1 MITGMMIVWF
11 IFLILSLIFCVFDL
25 PRQPILLTQ
34 KLGWFLVILY
44 TGIVGLVIYLL
55 ACRSPGKELHDIY
68 IKPLW
73 RQAVNSEV
81 HCVAGDAT
89 GIIVA
94 AVIGIQK
101 SLVLL

>member
-1 MITGMMIVWF
+1 MTDGMMIVWF
-11 IFLILSLIFCVFDL
+11 ILLLLSLTFCIFDL

-34 KLGWFLVILY
+34 KIGWFLVILY
-44 TGIVGLVIYLL
+44 TGIIGLVLYLL
-55 ACRSPGKELHDIY
+55 TCRSPGKGLHDIY

-89 GIIVA
+89 GIIIA
-94 AVIGIQK
+94 AIILSFFQ
-101 SLVLL
+101 SQFH